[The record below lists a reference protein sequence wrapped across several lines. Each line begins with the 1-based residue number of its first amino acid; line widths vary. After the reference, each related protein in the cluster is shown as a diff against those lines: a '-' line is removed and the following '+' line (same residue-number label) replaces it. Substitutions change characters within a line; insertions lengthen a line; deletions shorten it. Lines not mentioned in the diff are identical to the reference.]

1 MWKNKKI
8 MLFTLNFIIYSII
21 LFSKYVHN
29 SASIKLS
36 TVIEGYFFVNLF
48 FLIIIFPAIGIHKLL
63 REKDYFLNNE
73 IFSKILQIIFL
84 IGTYMVLIGIPFLK
98 MPLDVMSSS
107 ILWLYLY
114 FGVIFKSVRIK

>member
-21 LFSKYVHN
+21 LFSKYVHS

-48 FLIIIFPAIGIHKLL
+48 FLIIIFPAIGIHKFF
-63 REKDYFLNNE
+63 R
-73 IFSKILQIIFL
+73 
-84 IGTYMVLIGIPFLK
+84 
-98 MPLDVMSSS
+98 
-107 ILWLYLY
+107 
-114 FGVIFKSVRIK
+114 